1 MKDYLLDLIQYT
13 YDIGVIELV
22 KVSGTATETKIA
34 AASADRNVIIYGDF
48 NSPIAAFEGVFG
60 MPNLSKLKTILG
72 FDDYGEDSTIDII
85 REVKDGEDGPVRIHF
100 ETATGDF
107 VNAYRLMMKN
117 AVEGLVND
125 ITFKGATWHV
135 EFEPT
140 TAGILRL
147 KKQSQAN
154 SEEITF
160 TAKTDNGD
168 LKIYFGD
175 PASHSGN
182 FVFQAGVTGN
192 LTRPWRWPVKAF
204 LSIMDLPGDKKIRLS
219 DDGVIEVTVDSN
231 LSIWKYLLPA
241 LTK

>member
-1 MKDYLLDLIQYT
+1 
-13 YDIGVIELV
+13 
-22 KVSGTATETKIA
+22 
-34 AASADRNVIIYGDF
+34 
-48 NSPIAAFEGVFG
+48 
-60 MPNLSKLKTILG
+60 
-72 FDDYGEDSTIDII
+72 
-85 REVKDGEDGPVRIHF
+85 
-100 ETATGDF
+100 
-107 VNAYRLMMKN
+107 
-117 AVEGLVND
+117 
-125 ITFKGATWHV
+125 
-135 EFEPT
+135 
-140 TAGILRL
+140 L

-192 LTRPWRWPVKAF
+192 LARPWRWPVKAF

-231 LSIWKYLLPA
+231 LSVWKYLLPA